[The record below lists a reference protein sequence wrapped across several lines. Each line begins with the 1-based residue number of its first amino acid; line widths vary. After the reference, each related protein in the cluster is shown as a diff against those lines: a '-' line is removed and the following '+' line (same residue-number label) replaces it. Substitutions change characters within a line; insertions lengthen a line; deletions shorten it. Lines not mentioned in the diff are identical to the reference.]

1 VKFAYRDDQLLV
13 RDTIR
18 AFVRSRIVPNADRWN
33 EAGKFP
39 MELLPELAALGLT
52 GLAVP
57 QEYGGAGLD
66 AVTIAMLMEEFGAGD
81 GSIGLTIA
89 AHNSL
94 CIGHLLI
101 AASDEQKE
109 RWLPPLARGEYLGC
123 WALTEPA
130 SGSDALNAQSRGRRD
145 GDGYVLDGTKQFITN
160 ASVAGFAVVMAR
172 RRDGDGYVIDGTKQ
186 FITNASVAGFAVV
199 MAGAGERKLT
209 AFGVMRGTP
218 GFAAGK
224 PEEKMGLHASDTA
237 PLLLQG
243 CRVPERDRIGRDG
256 EAFDDVKKVL
266 DRGRIGIGAL
276 AIGLGRASLEVA
288 IRYAKERT
296 QFGRAIAEFQ
306 MIQWKLA
313 RARTELDAARLL
325 VHRAAALADAGRPFP
340 DQTEL
345 DAARLLVHRAAA
357 LADAGRPFTDAA
369 SKAKL
374 FASQAGTRAAD
385 ASLQVLGGYG
395 YLRDFPVERHLRDVR
410 LMEIGEGTS
419 EVQRIV
425 IARDL
430 LRAS

>member
-1 VKFAYRDDQLLV
+1 MKFAYREDQLLV

-145 GDGYVLDGTKQFITN
+145 GDGYV
-160 ASVAGFAVVMAR
+160 
-172 RRDGDGYVIDGTKQ
+172 IDGTKQ

-276 AIGLGRASLEVA
+276 AIGLGRASLELA

-313 RARTELDAARLL
+313 RA
-325 VHRAAALADAGRPFP
+325 
-340 DQTEL
+340 QTEL

-425 IARDL
+425 IARGL

>member
-1 VKFAYRDDQLLV
+1 MKFAYRDDQLLV

-145 GDGYVLDGTKQFITN
+145 GDGYV
-160 ASVAGFAVVMAR
+160 
-172 RRDGDGYVIDGTKQ
+172 IDGTKQ

-276 AIGLGRASLEVA
+276 AIGLGRASLELA

-296 QFGRAIAEFQ
+296 QFGRTIAEFQ

-313 RARTELDAARLL
+313 QAR
-325 VHRAAALADAGRPFP
+325 
-340 DQTEL
+340 TEL

>member
-145 GDGYVLDGTKQFITN
+145 GDGYV
-160 ASVAGFAVVMAR
+160 
-172 RRDGDGYVIDGTKQ
+172 IDGTKQ

-296 QFGRAIAEFQ
+296 QFGRAITEFQ

-313 RARTELDAARLL
+313 RAR
-325 VHRAAALADAGRPFP
+325 
-340 DQTEL
+340 TEL

>member
-1 VKFAYRDDQLLV
+1 VKFAYREDQLLV

-145 GDGYVLDGTKQFITN
+145 GDGYV
-160 ASVAGFAVVMAR
+160 
-172 RRDGDGYVIDGTKQ
+172 IDGTKQ

-296 QFGRAIAEFQ
+296 QFGRAITEFQ

-313 RARTELDAARLL
+313 RAR
-325 VHRAAALADAGRPFP
+325 
-340 DQTEL
+340 TEL

>member
-1 VKFAYRDDQLLV
+1 MKFAYRDDQLLV

-145 GDGYVLDGTKQFITN
+145 GDGYV
-160 ASVAGFAVVMAR
+160 
-172 RRDGDGYVIDGTKQ
+172 IDGTKQ

-199 MAGAGERKLT
+199 MAGAGDRKLT

-325 VHRAAALADAGRPFP
+325 VHRAAALADAGRPF
-340 DQTEL
+340 
-345 DAARLLVHRAAA
+345 
-357 LADAGRPFTDAA
+357 TDAA

>member
-1 VKFAYRDDQLLV
+1 MKFAYRDDQLLV

-160 ASVAGFAVVMAR
+160 ASVAGFAVVMA
-172 RRDGDGYVIDGTKQ
+172 
-186 FITNASVAGFAVV
+186 
-199 MAGAGERKLT
+199 GAGERKLT
-209 AFGVMRGTP
+209 AFGVMRGTS

-296 QFGRAIAEFQ
+296 QFGRAITEFQ

-325 VHRAAALADAGRPFP
+325 VHRAAAF
-340 DQTEL
+340 
-345 DAARLLVHRAAA
+345 
-357 LADAGRPFTDAA
+357 ADAGRPFTDAA